1 MQCTLRATLITRT
14 LGGSRIW
21 CGGACTA
28 AGLATAKTAGR
39 WATRQEARRG
49 QLAAESSPPSA
60 GARAT
65 ARQLSRIVRLFPESQ
80 KLCASSVFVL
90 FCVGAHHDACLSSP
104 CANCANGV
112 HSRSTPQ
119 PCALAL
125 PQMGG
130 ARWRRCRRRQRRRPR
145 SRKGAVGSRRRHSC
159 SRSYGG
165 TSAAA
170 ARSLAAVATAGGTM
184 PGVKRWAARS
194 KFQNP
199 GLRQPGGNPSKN
211 LFRTCLGGNLH
222 RATRTNT
229 KAILISWNWLSYT
242 LACVAI
248 PPRDP
253 TRLIRSPTRTEPTV
267 FFSSFI
273 THTPGLL
280 RGP

>member
-14 LGGSRIW
+14 LGPGSGAAVHARQRVW
-21 CGGACTA
+21 RRRRQRGG
-28 AGLATAKTAGR
+28 G
-39 WATRQEARRG
+39 RRG
-49 QLAAESSPPSA
+49 KRRDGGSLLRRAALQAPAQGRRRVNS
-60 GARAT
+60 
-65 ARQLSRIVRLFPESQ
+65 LRIVRLFPESQ

-199 GLRQPGGNPSKN
+199 GLRQPGGNPSRN